1 MNNNPEVKIK
11 TILSSFVNINFDDF
25 NMDADL
31 AQAYDMDSTELADLA
46 KQIGKEFG
54 IPVTKSQFSNW
65 ETGRAVLD
73 FVSENLSDK
82 N

>member
-1 MNNNPEVKIK
+1 MSNNTEIKIK

-46 KQIGKEFG
+46 KEIGKEFG
-54 IPVTKSQFSNW
+54 ISVTKSQFGNW

-73 FVSENLSDK
+73 FVSANLSDK

>member
-11 TILSSFVNINFDDF
+11 TILSLFLNINIDDF
-25 NMDADL
+25 NMDVNLAD
-31 AQAYDMDSTELADLA
+31 AYDMDSTELADLA
-46 KQIGKEFG
+46 KEIEKEFG
-54 IPVTKSQFSNW
+54 ISVTKSQFSHW

-73 FVSENLSDK
+73 FVSSSLNDK

>member
-11 TILSSFVNINFDDF
+11 TILSSFVNMNFDDF

-46 KQIGKEFG
+46 KEIGKEFG
-54 IPVTKSQFSNW
+54 ISVTKSQFSNW
-65 ETGRAVLD
+65 ETGRAILD
-73 FVSENLSDK
+73 FVSVNLSDK